1 MEAFT
6 FVFYTA
12 VTAPLVGFLVYP
24 SDPFRAFDDVVG
36 ATAIL
41 AVSVYAGLAAL
52 IGVWLSTKKRWAIL
66 RGGSSIGVFVG
77 LSLFPIFFLVLFL
90 GGPITLAYMALAG
103 KVHGIALKSI
113 YCIDLKA

>member
-1 MEAFT
+1 MKAFT

-24 SDPFRAFDDVVG
+24 SDPLRAFDDMVG

-41 AVSVYAGLAAL
+41 AVSAYAGLVAL
-52 IGVWLSTKKRWAIL
+52 IGVWLSTKKRWEIL

-77 LSLFPIFFLVLFL
+77 LSLFPLFFLVLFF
-90 GGPITLAYMALAG
+90 GGPITLAYTALSG
-103 KVHGIALKSI
+103 KVHGIALKGI
-113 YCIDLKA
+113 YGIDLKA